1 MSALRALA
9 AALVVAFAVLCTP
22 AALVPV
28 LNSADLIVATA
39 PVAVVALLWRRTPK
53 TPVEAPA
60 PRAASNRSLDGLD
73 YPAPVPARRAL
84 GGAFRRAA
92 WIGDEPVDAPPSRL
106 DILDGRAQR

>member
-1 MSALRALA
+1 MNALRALA
-9 AALVVAFAVLCTP
+9 AALVVAFAVLCTR
-22 AALVPV
+22 AALAPV

-60 PRAASNRSLDGLD
+60 PRAASIRSLDGLD

-84 GGAFRRAA
+84 ADFPAA
-92 WIGDEPVDAPPSRL
+92 EHLAPCATDCWVCEAAR
-106 DILDGRAQR
+106 

>member
-1 MSALRALA
+1 MSPLRALA

-22 AALVPV
+22 AALEPV

-84 GGAFRRAA
+84 ADFPATEHLAPCATDCWVCEAA
-92 WIGDEPVDAPPSRL
+92 R
-106 DILDGRAQR
+106 